1 MKYSLLKEYLTKNQA
16 REIRRELLSLGL
28 PSMAENAMQMLLGLV
43 DTAFLG
49 HLSWQAM
56 SGASLANQVFF
67 IFQIILI
74 AASTGVTVLI
84 SNAMGAKNQE
94 MISKSL
100 WNGVYLATIWGLLMM
115 IFTPAVPVILRIFPN
130 VDQKVYEMSV
140 DYLRVILLGILT
152 MSLMGTLGAALRG
165 SGDTKTPMI
174 VAAISNSLNIFLD
187 YAMIFGK
194 FSFPRLEAKGAALAT
209 VISRLVGVVLLFIAI
224 FNDYDLHARDKKGRK
239 FDLKTIKNILS
250 VGLPTAGENMLFST
264 GLLLF
269 ANILLLAGSKT
280 YAAHRVGINIE
291 SISFMPGMGISVA
304 ITALVGRYNGRGD
317 LRKVAGI
324 VRQGW
329 ILTSIFQ
336 ITVGLFIFLF
346 PKLLIS
352 LFTNDLE
359 IITMAELPVRFI
371 GLVQAFL
378 AIDYSMNGALRGTG
392 NTSFPMITVAL
403 AMWFIRLPVGYFLV
417 AYLKWGLLGAW
428 TGMIADII
436 FRSLTKL
443 IFYLTGKW
451 EKTARKTALKVNARI
466 ADASQQDS

>member
-1 MKYSLLKEYLTKNQA
+1 MKYSLLNEYLTKNQV
-16 REIRRELLSLGL
+16 REIRKELLALGL
-28 PSMAENAMQMLLGLV
+28 PSMAENALQMLLGLV

-56 SGASLANQVFF
+56 SGVSLANQVLF

-74 AASTGVTVLI
+74 AASTGVTVLV
-84 SNAMGAKNQE
+84 SNAIGAKNHE
-94 MISKSL
+94 IVSRSL

-115 IFTPAVPVILRIFPN
+115 IFVPVVPVILRIFPN
-130 VDQKVYEMSV
+130 VDPQVYQSGV
-140 DYLRVILLGILT
+140 DYLRIMLFGVLT
-152 MSLMGTLGAALRG
+152 MSFMGTLGAALRG

-174 VAAISNSLNIFLD
+174 VAAISNTLNVYLD
-187 YAMIFGK
+187 YIMIFGK
-194 FSFPRLEAKGAALAT
+194 FGLPRLETKGAALAT
-209 VISRLVGVVLLFIAI
+209 VLSRLVGILLLLIAVL
-224 FNDYDLHARDKKGRK
+224 NNYNLHARNKRGRK
-239 FDLKTIKNILS
+239 FDLTTIRNILS

-304 ITALVGRYNGRGD
+304 ITALVGRYNGKGD
-317 LRKVAGI
+317 LRKIAGI

-329 ILTSIFQ
+329 ILALIFQ
-336 ITVGLFIFLF
+336 ITVGLFIFAF
-346 PKLLIS
+346 PRLLIT
-352 LFTNDLE
+352 LFTKDLQ
-359 IITMAELPVRFI
+359 IITMAEFPVRLI

-403 AMWFIRLPVGYFLV
+403 AMWLIRLPLGYLFV
-417 AYLKWGLLGAW
+417 AHFKLGLLGAW
-428 TGMIADII
+428 IGMIADII

-443 IFYLTGKW
+443 VFYLSGKW
-451 EKTARKTALKVNARI
+451 EGTARKTALRVNRKMV
-466 ADASQQDS
+466 DLSHHN

>member
-1 MKYSLLKEYLTKNQA
+1 
-16 REIRRELLSLGL
+16 
-28 PSMAENAMQMLLGLV
+28 MAENALQMLLGLV

-74 AASTGVTVLI
+74 AASTGVTVLV
-84 SNAMGAKNQE
+84 SNAIGAKNHE

-100 WNGVYLATIWGLLMM
+100 WNGIYLAVIWGLLMM
-115 IFTPAVPVILRIFPN
+115 IFVPTVPVILKVFPN
-130 VDQKVYEMSV
+130 VDSQVYKLSV
-140 DYLRVILLGILT
+140 DYLRVILVGILT

-187 YAMIFGK
+187 YVMIFGK
-194 FSFPRLEAKGAALAT
+194 FGFPRLEAKGAALAT
-209 VISRLVGVVLLFIAI
+209 VLSRLVGVVLLFIAV
-224 FNDYDLHARDKKGRK
+224 FNNYDLHARDKRGRK
-239 FDLKTIKNILS
+239 FDLTMMKNILS

-269 ANILLLAGSKT
+269 ANILLLAGAKT

-329 ILTSIFQ
+329 ILTSFFQ
-336 ITVGLFIFLF
+336 ITVGLFIFAF
-346 PKLLIS
+346 PKLLIN

-371 GLVQAFL
+371 GLIQAFL

-392 NTSFPMITVAL
+392 NTSFPMISVAL
-403 AMWFIRLPVGYFLV
+403 AMWLIRLPIGYFLV
-417 AYLKWGLLGAW
+417 AHFNLGLFGAW
-428 TGMIADII
+428 IGMIIDII

-443 IFYLTGKW
+443 IFYLSGMW
-451 EKTARKTALKVNARI
+451 EKTAKKTALKVNSKTVEV
-466 ADASQQDS
+466 SQHEN